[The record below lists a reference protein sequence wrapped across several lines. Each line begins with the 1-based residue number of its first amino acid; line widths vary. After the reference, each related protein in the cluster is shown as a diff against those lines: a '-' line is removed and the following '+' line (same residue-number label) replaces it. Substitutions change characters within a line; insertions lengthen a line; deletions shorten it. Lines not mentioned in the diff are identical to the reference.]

1 MDLKKLL
8 HTSHADKQLTERLE
22 IAETFARVLSETATE
37 KEKLKLERWLQ
48 EVPDRREE
56 LKRIKIGLGT
66 NPIES
71 PDMEE
76 MWKEFQRRLPCQK
89 RRSRS
94 VLRYAAILAL
104 PLCVATWM
112 YFEFRTVAP
121 APVAEFSA
129 NITPGKYKAR
139 LILGDGRKVDITK
152 ETEINIQDEGGIRIS
167 SVGSTLRY
175 NVPVDS
181 AVQNVCPYN
190 TLTVP
195 VGGEFA
201 IQLSD
206 GTKVWLNSGSKLK
219 YPVVF
224 QGSQREVE
232 MEGEGY
238 FEVRKNELMPFVVRV
253 NDISV
258 RVLGTAFNVSS
269 YRRQTVTTLISG
281 KVCLFKGKEQV
292 VLQPGEQAV
301 ALAETPGF
309 DIRKVNARNYA
320 LWKDGIFWFENEDL
334 NTILENLARWYD
346 VEVFYVNPELK
357 ELRFS
362 VEMKRY
368 ESIETVLRKIEY
380 TRKVRFMLRGRTVC
394 VGK

>member
-8 HTSHADKQLTERLE
+8 HISRTDKQLAERLE
-22 IAETFARVLSETATE
+22 IAEMFARVLSETATE
-37 KEKLKLERWLQ
+37 KEKLKLEKWVEQ
-48 EVPDRREE
+48 ASDRTEE
-56 LKRIKIGLGT
+56 LKRIRIELRDQAM
-66 NPIES
+66 ES
-71 PDMEE
+71 PDMEK
-76 MWKEFQRRLPCQK
+76 MWKEFQSRLSHQRGWGK
-89 RRSRS
+89 S
-94 VLRYAAILAL
+94 VLRYAAILVF
-104 PLCVATWM
+104 PLCIAAWM

-121 APVAEFSA
+121 APVTEFSA
-129 NITPGKYKAR
+129 NVTPGKYKAR
-139 LILGDGRKVDITK
+139 LILGDGRKVNITK
-152 ETEINIQDEGGIRIS
+152 ETEINIQDKSGVRIS
-167 SVGSTLRY
+167 SSGNILQY

-181 AVQNVCPYN
+181 AVQNVSPYN

-195 VGGEFA
+195 VGGEFT

-206 GTKVWLNSGSKLK
+206 GTKVWLNAGSKLK

-224 QGSQREVE
+224 QGDQRKVE

-238 FEVRKNELMPFVVRV
+238 FEVKKNEQMPFIVQV

-269 YRRQTVTTLISG
+269 YHRQTVTTLISG
-281 KVCLFKGKEQV
+281 KVCLMKGEQRV
-292 VLQPGEQAV
+292 VLQPGEQAIAV
-301 ALAETPGF
+301 AETPGF

-320 LWKDGIFWFENEDL
+320 LWKNGIFWFENEDL

-346 VEVFYVNPELK
+346 VEIFYADPELK
-357 ELRFS
+357 KLRFS

-380 TRKVRFMLRGRTVC
+380 TRKVRFMLRDRTVC